1 MKFLLKQC
9 VSTICSGLD
18 NLHNLSSRLAFCWG
32 VVGSCCLKMPLT
44 DNLEWLSM
52 FYSMIDQLGR
62 IYSVYQSKQ
71 EDGDTKSILTE
82 DSMSTEVTECTA
94 EGVTIF
100 FKWIAQAQQ
109 VLGGWRDKLKSRE
122 VNFDELLMYSKQYSQ
137 ISRAAMALNSGGLVM
152 DSHELKMMKQEF
164 LQQFELLNLFLLRY
178 VAGVPDLQWL
188 VLLLCTLF
196 VHMHVCVNYTRRL

>member
-1 MKFLLKQC
+1 
-9 VSTICSGLD
+9 
-18 NLHNLSSRLAFCWG
+18 
-32 VVGSCCLKMPLT
+32 
-44 DNLEWLSM
+44 M

-188 VLLLCTLF
+188 VLLCCVLF
-196 VHMHVCVNYTRRL
+196 LSTCACALYYTRRL

>member
-1 MKFLLKQC
+1 MKFLLKNC

-18 NLHNLSSRLAFCWG
+18 SLHDLSSKLTFCWG

-44 DNLEWLSM
+44 ENLEWLSIY
-52 FYSMIDQLGR
+52 YSLIDQLGR

-71 EDGDTKSILTE
+71 EDAETKSILTE
-82 DSMSTEVTECTA
+82 DSMSTEVTQCTD
-94 EGVTIF
+94 EGVGVF

-109 VLGGWRDKLKSRE
+109 VLGTWRDRLKSRD
-122 VNFDELLMYSKQYSQ
+122 VNYDDLVVYSKQYSQ

-152 DSHELKMMKQEF
+152 DNHELKMMKQEF

-178 VAGVPDLQWL
+178 VSGCPDLQW
-188 VLLLCTLF
+188 
-196 VHMHVCVNYTRRL
+196 